1 MGKAT
6 AIVPKA
12 QRRSRAKT
20 RCVTAAI
27 GRPAT
32 GPRAS
37 LAAISTIRSHLGW
50 EVALAAAALAG
61 WFAGHYPGTPSD
73 LGIPV
78 WVATGL
84 ALGMLQPRM
93 GLIVTILVVPY
104 TGGAVDP
111 PPSEL
116 LRVIPLLGAG
126 VRIAVD
132 RLRATRTNGAPGG
145 GMVGLTLIAAGLFIL
160 TAFTAYIDS
169 PNAERLVLAALP
181 WLLGAPIAFLA
192 AWLVA
197 SHEVHLPDGSVVDAV
212 LASTIVACLI
222 ALAGWWGASWTDPF
236 LFTVSVSGRLAAFG
250 YAPPTGMAIAF
261 ALPIAVAAAR
271 RRHVVASAAMLAL
284 GLIVIVLTG
293 SRGPLLALGIGTLA
307 GVAASR
313 RLRPASFAAGA
324 VFAAVAAVALVAT
337 RYPGYSIDQIL
348 TSVMAPDS
356 EDALR
361 VQTWRAALEI
371 AAANPIFGGGW
382 QSLARNPEVSVRGIA
397 DSHNMILAAFADG
410 GIPLGLA
417 FGGVVL
423 FSVRMIWANRRIIPA
438 YAMAS
443 AVTLLAAGLW
453 DIPNLRSYGAV
464 LGGLALGVVARNLPR
479 QPVSVKRGQSQ
490 KGPSGSRE

>member
-1 MGKAT
+1 MSN
-6 AIVPKA
+6 P
-12 QRRSRAKT
+12 QRRSRT
-20 RCVTAAI
+20 RTAGVAGAT
-27 GRPAT
+27 GRPASAAA
-32 GPRAS
+32 GPPAT
-37 LAAISTIRSHLGW
+37 ISAIRSHVGW
-50 EVALAAAALAG
+50 DLVLAATALAG
-61 WFAGHYPGTPSD
+61 WFAGHYDGMPSD
-73 LGIPV
+73 IGIPV

-84 ALGMLQPRM
+84 ALGILRPRI
-93 GLIVTILVVPY
+93 GLIVTVLVVPY
-104 TGGAVDP
+104 TGAAVDP
-111 PPSEL
+111 PQSEV
-116 LRVIPLLGAG
+116 LRVIPVLGAG
-126 VRIAVD
+126 VRVAVD
-132 RLRATRTNGAPGG
+132 RLRATRTDGAPGG
-145 GMVGLTLIAAGLFIL
+145 PMVGLALIAAGLFLL
-160 TAFTAYIDS
+160 TAFTAYLDS
-169 PNAERLVLAALP
+169 PNAERLVMAALP

-197 SHEVHLPDGSVVDAV
+197 SHEVHLADRSVVDAV

-222 ALAGWWGASWTDPF
+222 ALAGWWGVSWTEPF

-271 RRHVVASAAMLAL
+271 RRHVVAAAAMLAL

-313 RLRPASFAAGA
+313 RLRPASLAAGA
-324 VFAAVAAVALVAT
+324 VVATAAAVALIAT

-382 QSLARNPEVSVRGIA
+382 QSLASNPEVSVRGIA

-423 FSVRMIWANRRIIPA
+423 FSVRMIWANRRILPA
-438 YAMAS
+438 YATAS

-464 LGGLALGVVARNLPR
+464 LGGLALGVVARNLPH
-479 QPVSVKRGQSQ
+479 QPVSVKRGQSR